1 MLSMKIIEKNK
12 KQEKTIINLSENTMV
27 NLVQLST
34 TPSNSLKG
42 NLIDRIREINKNN
55 ALNNNCSN
63 C

>member
-27 NLVQLST
+27 DLVQLSST
-34 TPSNSLKG
+34 QSNILKG
-42 NLIDRIREINKNN
+42 NIIDRIREMNKNVKYD
-55 ALNNNCSN
+55 NCFN